1 MHSFRTYALI
11 RSYDCTVAP
20 HIPLACFVPF
30 QHPDACIYLCVYY
43 KYAAVAAYGKSGL
56 VAVAASAD
64 PVMLARQF
72 ECELVR
78 FMNTA
83 IDTALT
89 QTRFDLT
96 RLLIP
101 ARFDWKSKSASVAPT
116 AELLN
121 NHLFCKHFGVPDC
134 GIVEQPFV
142 L

>member
-1 MHSFRTYALI
+1 
-11 RSYDCTVAP
+11 
-20 HIPLACFVPF
+20 
-30 QHPDACIYLCVYY
+30 
-43 KYAAVAAYGKSGL
+43 
-56 VAVAASAD
+56 
-64 PVMLARQF
+64 MLARQF

-101 ARFDWKSKSASVAPT
+101 ARFDWRSKSASVAPK
-116 AELLN
+116 AELLKDN
-121 NHLFCKHFGVPDC
+121 LFCKHFCVPEG
-134 GIVEQPFV
+134 GIVETPFV